1 MSNSLGLL
9 LHPFNLSR
17 LCRVIWYQQGRM
29 HLRPRF
35 AEVSQFQDS
44 KSKFQ
49 IQVRAETQSMGK
61 NTKMSHTHTK
71 LAPVMIW
78 RGLTRCRMRHVGYM
92 FFSCPANSFQYVQ
105 FVEIYQAW
113 DSIHTA
119 WKGTLAKMA
128 HHRIPHVFGKM
139 LQKDRK
145 IRPPKSVQSL
155 IASVMW
161 KGCFWGAKKSVLRF
175 CCSFFSMEREEE
187 KTQPPKRGPSL
198 KKDDIRLICHLAG
211 RSEDG
216 IYSWSPIYRPYALY
230 IYLHIYWRIKS
241 AYMPETITVF
251 SKDGV
256 CMAFFAEDFSVGVS
270 SSWYLQLCCF
280 ISLPLTTMSLPNF
293 LASRNSRFACFS

>member
-1 MSNSLGLL
+1 MKGLNKMPHETCWL
-9 LHPFNLSR
+9 YDFFVP
-17 LCRVIWYQQGRM
+17 
-29 HLRPRF
+29 
-35 AEVSQFQDS
+35 SQFISICSICGNISSLRFHPHGMERNARKDGTSSNPPCFWQNVAKRS
-44 KSKFQ
+44 ENQAAQKCS
-49 IQVRAETQSMGK
+49 ISYCVRHVKRVLLRRKKVGFEVLLFFFFNGKGGEK
-61 NTKMSHTHTK
+61 NTTTQT
-71 LAPVMIW
+71 W
-78 RGLTRCRMRHVGYM
+78 
-92 FFSCPANSFQYVQ
+92 
-105 FVEIYQAW
+105 
-113 DSIHTA
+113 SI
-119 WKGTLAKMA
+119 
-128 HHRIPHVFGKM
+128 I
-139 LQKDRK
+139 
-145 IRPPKSVQSL
+145 
-155 IASVMW
+155 
-161 KGCFWGAKKSVLRF
+161 
-175 CCSFFSMEREEE
+175 
-187 KTQPPKRGPSL
+187 